1 MTGSDVVA
9 AYGGGLVQFGAGNI
23 GRSFIGQL
31 FARSGM
37 PVIFV
42 DVDEVV
48 IAELNRRHEYPVV
61 IRRQVRPDETLTI
74 EGVAAVDARDTDA
87 VAEAVAGAA
96 LVATSVGARALE
108 KVYPVL
114 ADGIRRRFEAAA
126 ADAPGAADAGAAHPA
141 GASPLDIIIAENL
154 PNGAEIFAES
164 LGELLPNTIRIGR
177 EVGLVET
184 SIGKM
189 VPLIT
194 EADRREDPLR
204 VFAEEYNTLIVDRP
218 GFRGS
223 IPDVPGLW
231 PVENIQAYVDRKLY
245 IHNLGHAAVAYLGN
259 RIIPGATFIAE
270 CMEVPEVR
278 ERAAAAMH
286 ASAEALHRHYPEDLP
301 AQELAAHVEDLLQRF
316 GNHALKDTV
325 YRVGR
330 DVPRKLARDDRL
342 VGAVRRCI
350 HYGIDPAP
358 IAECVAAALRFGA
371 TDENGAPD
379 RGAVEVRGL
388 LERNGL
394 DAVLTEVCGLDLHD
408 PPDLQAAEAIRRAV
422 AVE

>member
-1 MTGSDVVA
+1 MTSHDVLA

-23 GRSFIGQL
+23 GRSFIGRL
-31 FARSGM
+31 FARTGM
-37 PVIFV
+37 PVIFA
-42 DVDEVV
+42 DVDRTV
-48 IAELNRRHEYPVV
+48 IRELNRRHEYPVV
-61 IRRQVRPDETLTI
+61 IRRQERPDETHTVG
-74 EGVAAVDARDTDA
+74 GVAAVDARDTNA
-87 VAEAVAGAA
+87 AAEAVAGAA
-96 LVATSVGARALE
+96 VVATSVGARALP

-114 ADGIRRRFEAAA
+114 AEGLRRRFGTHAAGTG
-126 ADAPGAADAGAAHPA
+126 PEPP
-141 GASPLDIIIAENL
+141 PLDIIIAENL
-154 PNGAEIFAES
+154 PHGAEIFADA
-164 LGELLPNTIRIGR
+164 LGELLPAEIRIGR

-204 VFAEEYNTLIVDRP
+204 VFAEEYNTLIVDRT
-218 GFRGS
+218 GFRGR
-223 IPDVPGLW
+223 IPEVPGLH

-259 RIIPGATFIAE
+259 RVLPEATFIAE
-270 CMEVPEVR
+270 CVEEPQVR

-286 ASAEALHRHYPEDLP
+286 ASAETLHRSYPQDLP
-301 AQELAAHVEDLLQRF
+301 ARELSEHVEDLLRRF

-330 DVPRKLARDDRL
+330 DVPRKLARDERM

-350 HYGIDPAP
+350 RHGIDPGP
-358 IAECVAAALRFGA
+358 ITDCVAAALRFSA

-379 RGAVEVRGL
+379 QGALEVRSL
-388 LERNGL
+388 LAREGL
-394 DAVLTEVCGLDLHD
+394 DAVLTEVCGLKLHD
-408 PPDLQAAEAIRRAV
+408 REDLKAAEAIRRAV
-422 AVE
+422 EGA